1 MSSAARPQ
9 RPTHPATVRP
19 VDDPRRTLRPD
30 CPTSGDREPRAT
42 IEPRRAFLHRLGR
55 LRLDA
60 TLLGLA
66 VASAALIAAW
76 YVLVPSDAEPQRVV
90 SDVWTPVVD
99 LIAAGFVVR
108 AALGVKDTRLRVAWG
123 LVGGAMLLYALGDVL
138 WDGLDLGASQ
148 VAFPSVADVAYT
160 AFYPVVAAGLL
171 LFPAAALAR
180 REATR
185 LGIDS
190 AIIVLGGGMVVWQ
203 SILGPLLA
211 SPQSDWTSTLL
222 ALGYPIGDLVLL
234 FGIATIALR
243 RPAGIDAR
251 ALGAL
256 VVGLALMF
264 VADVGFGELAVVGA
278 TAPTWTDLVYLG
290 FSMLIAVAGYFQ
302 AHPGQRT
309 TREDSDT
316 LSRWLILLPYAGLA
330 AGFVI
335 LVSAAV
341 GNVPAAVGDLLGGAV
356 GLTILVLLRQELVLR
371 ENSQLLAERARRASE
386 ARFRTL
392 EADSSDAIVLVDPD
406 GSIAYVSPA
415 VERVLGLGKA
425 VLVGSSVARLA
436 HADDARRLATLIAD
450 SAAGMPV
457 GPLEWRL
464 WGQDGVWRQ
473 VETVAANLL
482 ADPAIGKIVLTTRDV
497 RERQAL
503 RREVSEAAFRDVLT
517 GLPNRALFRDR
528 VGRAL
533 ESARRTRGATA
544 VLCLDLDGFR
554 RLNDSLGHA
563 MGDAILKETAERVTA
578 SIRAADTCARLGGDE
593 FAVLL
598 DGEASVM
605 DATDVAERIR
615 AALRAPMHHGG
626 ATLELTASIGI
637 AVTGDGLE
645 ERGPRALVRDAD
657 VAMIAA
663 RDQGRD
669 RAVVFVPS
677 MRVAL
682 EGSFELETDLRRAIG
697 AGELFLEYQPIVDL
711 ESGELVGAE
720 ALVRWNH
727 PTRGRLGPNVF
738 IPLAEE
744 TGLIGEI
751 GTWVLR
757 TACMEV
763 ARWAGKAPGV
773 VPRVSVNLAASQVAD
788 ERLPWIVQS
797 ALSQAG
803 ASPAWLTLE
812 VTESHLVADTVA
824 ILERLH
830 AVRALGIQISV
841 DDFGTGYSSLAY
853 LQEFPIDH
861 IKIDRSFV
869 IPLDDPTRS
878 PGLAAAVVEIGRA
891 LGMATIA
898 EGIETERQL
907 DRLRAMGC
915 PLGQGFLLGRPLAAD
930 AILAL
935 IGKPPVPVARA
946 ASRVVAAA

>member
-1 MSSAARPQ
+1 MIGEIS
-9 RPTHPATVRP
+9 
-19 VDDPRRTLRPD
+19 
-30 CPTSGDREPRAT
+30 PRAIAGT
-42 IEPRRAFLHRLGR
+42 QRTFARRFGR

-60 TLLGLA
+60 ALLGLA
-66 VASAALIAAW
+66 VASVAMIAAW
-76 YVLVPSDAEPQRVV
+76 YVLLPGDAEPQRVV
-90 SDVWTPVVD
+90 SDLWTPVVD
-99 LIAAGFVVR
+99 VIAAGLVVR
-108 AALGVKDTRLRVAWG
+108 AALGVKVTRLRLAWG
-123 LVGGAMLLYALGDVL
+123 LVGAAMLLYSLGDLL
-138 WDGLDLGASQ
+138 WLALDLTGPQ
-148 VAFPSVADVAYT
+148 VAFPSVADLAYT
-160 AFYPVVAAGLL
+160 AFYPVMAAGLL

-190 AIIVLGGGMVVWQ
+190 SIIVLGGGMVVWQ
-203 SILGPLLA
+203 SILGPALA
-211 SPQSDWTSTLL
+211 SPQSDWTGTLL

-243 RPAGIDAR
+243 RPDGIEPR

-264 VADVGFGELAVVGA
+264 VADVAFGELSLAGA
-278 TAPTWTDLVYLG
+278 TAPHWTDLVYLG
-290 FSMLIAVAGYFQ
+290 FSVLIAIAGYLQ
-302 AHPGQRT
+302 AHPGRKDA
-309 TREDSDT
+309 RVDADT

-330 AGFVI
+330 AGFTI
-335 LVSAAV
+335 LVTAAA

-356 GLTILVLLRQELVLR
+356 GLTVLVLLRQELVLR

-392 EADSSDAIVLVDPD
+392 EANSSDAIVLVDPD
-406 GSIAYVSPA
+406 GTIAYVSPA
-415 VERVLGLGKA
+415 VEHVLGLGKT

-436 HADDARRLATLIAD
+436 HADDAGLLRTLVAD

-482 ADPAIGKIVLTTRDV
+482 ADPTIGKIVLTTRDV

-503 RREVSEAAFRDVLT
+503 RREVSEAAFRDALT

-533 ESARRTRGATA
+533 ESARRTGGTTA
-544 VLCLDLDGFR
+544 VLYLDLDGFR

-578 SIRAADTCARLGGDE
+578 SIRTADTCARLGGDE

-605 DATDVAERIR
+605 DATEVAERIR
-615 AALRAPMHHGG
+615 AALRAPMQPGG
-626 ATLELTASIGI
+626 AMLELTASIGI
-637 AVTGDGLE
+637 AVTRDGVDARE
-645 ERGPRALVRDAD
+645 PRALIRDAD
-657 VAMIAA
+657 IAMSAA
-663 RDQGRD
+663 RDEGRD
-669 RAVVFVPS
+669 RAVVFEPS
-677 MRVAL
+677 MQVAL
-682 EGSFELETDLRRAIG
+682 EGSFELETDLRRAVG
-697 AGELFLEYQPIVDL
+697 AGELVLEYQPIVDL
-711 ESGELVGAE
+711 QSGELVGAE

-757 TACMEV
+757 TACVEV
-763 ARWAGKAPGV
+763 ARWASRAPAV

-797 ALSQAG
+797 ALAQAG

-812 VTESHLVADTVA
+812 VTESHLVVDTVA

-830 AVRALGIQISV
+830 AIRALGIQISV

-869 IPLDDPTRS
+869 IPLDDPARS

-907 DRLRAMGC
+907 DRLRSMGC
-915 PLGQGFLLGRPLAAD
+915 RYGQGFLLGRPLAAD

-935 IGKPPVPVARA
+935 VGKPSAALARA
-946 ASRVVAAA
+946 TSRVGVAA